1 MKKEITEKYIR
12 QLVSKN
18 LKRIRKLQ
26 SKSQFGL
33 AGEADISHNF
43 LNDVE
48 SCKKGISFDTIA
60 KLSTALEIEP
70 FQFFLPDDISN
81 IKQLYLDILSD
92 SMQKAV
98 RDAMALYLALDE
110 K

>member
-18 LKRIRKLQ
+18 LRRIRKLQ

-33 AGEADISHNF
+33 AGEADLSHNF

-60 KLSTALEIEP
+60 KLSTALEVEP

-81 IKQLYLDILSD
+81 INQAYMNILSE
-92 SMQKAV
+92 SVQRAV
-98 RDAMALYLALDE
+98 RDAIALYIALDE